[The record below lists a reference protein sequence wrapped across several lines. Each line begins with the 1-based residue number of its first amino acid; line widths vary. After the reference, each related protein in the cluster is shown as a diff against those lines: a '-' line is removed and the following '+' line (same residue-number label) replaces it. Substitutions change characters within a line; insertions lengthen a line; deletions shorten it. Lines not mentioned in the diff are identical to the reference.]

1 MKALYLP
8 AFTTS
13 FKSQTAVNVLSREK
27 QRNKRIQAESD
38 DM

>member
-1 MKALYLP
+1 MKAFYLP

-13 FKSQTAVNVLSREK
+13 FKSKMAVNVLSGEN
-27 QRNKRIQAESD
+27 QRDKRSHAESD